1 MTNEYVT
8 ASAVG
13 FSGKIVKL
21 TLKGSERSSNFL
33 SELLWTFESCLNQDI
48 IYFIIDL
55 RFLKE
60 LPSSIIVLLVEMTN
74 RARRKGGDVFLVNIG
89 RMARNNLLTFNPSS
103 YLASAGDEE
112 SAVDECE
119 DRIQYQKSDYY
130 PRQPFFHTARP
141 PTHIDLKRDSMEIPS
156 RVESLYKVCNFAVDF
171 ARSMRFSD
179 AELNKIKIAVYEAC
193 LNVIEHAYHSDPT
206 QVVRVDVEQT
216 TDRLIIT
223 VIDHGSGFQ
232 ADERDFDV
240 MEAAMHRRTGG
251 MGLHIIRRSMD
262 EVNYKMDP
270 IMGNRL
276 VMVKYLS
283 SAFRQEDFEYRTN
296 IKIR

>member
-1 MTNEYVT
+1 VTNESVT
-8 ASAVG
+8 ASSVG

-21 TLKGSERSSNFL
+21 TIKGSERSGNFL
-33 SELLWTFESCLNQDI
+33 SELLWTFESCLKQDI
-48 IYFIIDL
+48 IYFIVDL
-55 RFLKE
+55 RFLKD
-60 LPSSIIVLLVEMTN
+60 LPSATMVLLLEMTN
-74 RARRKGGDVFLVNIG
+74 RARRKGGDLFLINIG

-112 SAVDECE
+112 TAIDECE
-119 DRIQYQKSDYY
+119 DRIQYQKSSYY
-130 PRQPFFHTARP
+130 PRQPFFHEAQP
-141 PTHIDLKRDSMEIPS
+141 SPHIDLKQDSMEIPS
-156 RVESLYKVCNFAVDF
+156 RVESLYKACNFAVDF
-171 ARSMRFSD
+171 ARSMRFPDS
-179 AELNKIKIAVYEAC
+179 ELNKIKIAVYEAC
-193 LNVIEHAYHSDPT
+193 LNAIEHAYHSDPT

-223 VIDHGSGFQ
+223 VIDHGNGFQ
-232 ADERDFDV
+232 ADNQDFDI
-240 MEAAMHRRTGG
+240 MEAAAHRRTGG

-283 SAFRQEDFEYRTN
+283 SASRQEEYEFRSN